1 MKTYVFNLYIMAI
14 NIGEKIKARA
24 KQMRIGPTELGKM
37 INTSK
42 QNIYG
47 IYKRKAVDTEILRKL
62 SAALEYDFFELY
74 RLSDEGTKNSAISGK
89 QEKGIQKSVS
99 FKEYQKLK
107 ADFENLKEARK
118 RQAEIK
124 RWVRSKKM
132 ELINKKENI

>member
-1 MKTYVFNLYIMAI
+1 MAI

-107 ADFENLKEARK
+107 ADFENLKEK
-118 RQAEIK
+118 YDLL
-124 RWVRSKKM
+124 KKVNDLL
-132 ELINKKENI
+132 EKKKK